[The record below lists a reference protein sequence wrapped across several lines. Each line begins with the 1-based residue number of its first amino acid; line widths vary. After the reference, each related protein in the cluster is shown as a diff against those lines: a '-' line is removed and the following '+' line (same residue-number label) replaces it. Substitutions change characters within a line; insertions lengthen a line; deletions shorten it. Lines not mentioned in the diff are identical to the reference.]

1 MKKKPWIGLV
11 PLIDPERESL
21 WMLPGYMEGVLA
33 AGGIPVM
40 LPLTEENTN
49 IPELL
54 DRLDALIFTGGHDVS
69 PSFYGETPVPECGRS
84 IPERDTMEKLLLDAA
99 LERDMPVLGI
109 CRGLQ
114 FFNAALGGT
123 LYQDLP
129 TQHPS
134 GVEHEMKPPFDRS
147 EHEVEVLENT
157 PLYDIL
163 GKKTFGVN
171 SRHHQAIKELAP
183 SLKPMAVS
191 PDGLIEAVWMPGKRF
206 FLAVQ
211 WHPEHSF
218 QKNKGSLS
226 LFQALV
232 KA

>member
-134 GVEHEMKPPFDRS
+134 GVGHEMKPPFGSSD
-147 EHEVEVLENT
+147 HDVEVLENT
-157 PLYDIL
+157 PL
-163 GKKTFGVN
+163 
-171 SRHHQAIKELAP
+171 
-183 SLKPMAVS
+183 
-191 PDGLIEAVWMPGKRF
+191 
-206 FLAVQ
+206 
-211 WHPEHSF
+211 
-218 QKNKGSLS
+218 
-226 LFQALV
+226 
-232 KA
+232 